1 MEGYSEETVR
11 LVGYGREDCSDLH
24 SWGPGVRAFYIIH
37 YVIRGAG
44 FLEFGGKRFRIAAGE
59 SFLLYPYTELFYY
72 PDPEDPWEYTWAD
85 FTGKEIG
92 RLLSRTGFSFSWPVA
107 PVIGAEDILPLFDR
121 LGRLDFLSRGK
132 GEANGLLLAILGV
145 YGDIFPAPQ
154 VPARKEDDRL
164 STALL
169 LIQGNYH
176 KADFNV
182 ERLCT
187 AMHVNR
193 VTLYRLFSGKLGVS
207 PNGYIS
213 HYRLEQGKKLLEMGF
228 SVKNTA
234 LSCGFSDPFYFSR
247 AFKAYTGM
255 APAAYKAGPPQIS

>member
-1 MEGYSEETVR
+1 M
-11 LVGYGREDCSDLH
+11 
-24 SWGPGVRAFYIIH
+24 
-37 YVIRGAG
+37 
-44 FLEFGGKRFRIAAGE
+44 
-59 SFLLYPYTELFYY
+59 
-72 PDPEDPWEYTWAD
+72 
-85 FTGKEIG
+85 
-92 RLLSRTGFSFSWPVA
+92 
-107 PVIGAEDILPLFDR
+107 FDR

-213 HYRLEQGKKLLEMGF
+213 HYRLEQGKKASGDGLLREKHG
-228 SVKNTA
+228 
-234 LSCGFSDPFYFSR
+234 
-247 AFKAYTGM
+247 AFLRLFRSLLFFQGL
-255 APAAYKAGPPQIS
+255 

>member
-1 MEGYSEETVR
+1 MKDEQA
-11 LVGYGREDCSDLH
+11 VGK
-24 SWGPGVRAFYIIH
+24 I
-37 YVIRGAG
+37 VI
-44 FLEFGGKRFRIAAGE
+44 EK
-59 SFLLYPYTELFYY
+59 T
-72 PDPEDPWEYTWAD
+72 DKV
-85 FTGKEIG
+85 TGKPI
-92 RLLSRTGFSFSWPVA
+92 S
-107 PVIGAEDILPLFDR
+107 
-121 LGRLDFLSRGK
+121 
-132 GEANGLLLAILGV
+132 
-145 YGDIFPAPQ
+145 
-154 VPARKEDDRL
+154 RKEDDRL

-247 AFKAYTGM
+247 AFKVYTGM